1 MPSLVHGRVERLSER
16 LRRITAPNPGPMT
29 GAGTNTYIVGGDAV
43 AVVDPGPMET
53 AHIDAILE
61 AVGDRIQW
69 VLVTHTHPD
78 HSPAAAPLLEATG
91 AQAIGMLAEDRLFQD
106 QTFSPD
112 WAIQNGDRL
121 ATEEFSL
128 RAIHTPGH
136 VSNHLCFL
144 LEEEG
149 VLLAGDHIMQGSTV
163 VIVPPGGDMKDYI
176 ESLQHLTDYP
186 LKSIA
191 PAHGE
196 LMDHPLETIEWLIAH
211 RLMREDK
218 LLSKLTATP
227 KTLDELL
234 SRVYD
239 DVDVS
244 LHDMAKLSLH
254 AHLLK
259 LQKEQRVRCDDG
271 AGTWWL

>member
-1 MPSLVHGRVERLSER
+1 
-16 LRRITAPNPGPMT
+16 MT

-112 WAIQNGDRL
+112 WAIQNGDQL

-234 SRVYD
+234 PRVYD

-271 AGTWWL
+271 ADTWRL